1 MGKRFICFACIALIS
16 GCGASLETT
25 SSSEEVKVSSILVAL
40 KCAFAEALVNEHRN
54 GTPERLRGRVA
65 AGKLT
70 LNIVASSSNQVSAAA
85 TNAPDGPFVF
95 SYRGGTGSIL
105 PSFSRSRETTNTV
118 KTVIDFRYLLE
129 AKDTQACSLQS
140 DQARNSYGFSKW
152 LASTISGLD
161 IAAPLEPRGQVDKIE
176 YSADFAVKS
185 ESANKVDFSVIFLSA
200 SAGTVQSRNDVQSL
214 TFTIAPA
221 DPKTNPRPG
230 DGGVGLGGIGPAIG
244 GMGPA
249 IIMPPAVLE

>member
-1 MGKRFICFACIALIS
+1 MGKRFICCACIALVS
-16 GCGASLETT
+16 GCGSSFDTT

-40 KCAFAEALVNEHRN
+40 KCAFAEALVNEHSS

-70 LNIVASSSNQVSAAA
+70 LNIVASSSKQVSAAA
-85 TNAPDGPFVF
+85 TNTPDGPFVF

-118 KTVIDFRYLLE
+118 KTVIDFRYFLE
-129 AKDTQACSLQS
+129 AKNTQACSLQS
-140 DQARNSYGFSKW
+140 NQARNSYGFSRW

-161 IAAPLEPRGQVDKIE
+161 IAAPLEPRGQVDQIE

-185 ESANKVDFSVIFLSA
+185 ESSNKIDFSVIFLSA
-200 SAGTVQSRNDVQSL
+200 SAGSIQSRSDVQSL

-221 DPKTNPRPG
+221 NPKTNPIPSDPNPG
-230 DGGVGLGGIGPAIG
+230 INVGWSS
-244 GMGPA
+244 M
-249 IIMPPAVLE
+249 MPSEALQ